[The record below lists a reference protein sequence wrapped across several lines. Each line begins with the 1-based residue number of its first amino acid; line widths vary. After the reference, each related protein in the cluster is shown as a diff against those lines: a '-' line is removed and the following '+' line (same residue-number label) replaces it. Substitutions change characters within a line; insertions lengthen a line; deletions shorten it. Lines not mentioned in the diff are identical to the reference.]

1 MLCYQSENENAL
13 SAVPSFHGA
22 FSDINF
28 PIMNKARKST
38 IEVKG
43 SMVTVIS
50 KQTDQAED
58 LLCLTDIAKFKN
70 AEHPDDVIRNWLRNR
85 NTVEFLGA
93 HCAK

>member
-58 LLCLTDIAKFKN
+58 L
-70 AEHPDDVIRNWLRNR
+70 WLRKSFS
-85 NTVEFLGA
+85 VKVIKA
-93 HCAK
+93 SI